1 MSVLQTKS
9 SKHIQ
14 AMNPTSNTTMA
25 SPGWAEIT
33 GAVGRYVSLLKLRPM
48 SVVIYSA
55 VVGLI
60 AARGNI
66 DALTAIIAVVCIA
79 AGGFGSAALNM
90 WYEADID
97 AKMARTAG
105 RVLPSGK
112 VKATNALVF
121 GGVLCLGATVVMGLV
136 AGWFAAT
143 VLAATIF
150 AYFGLYT
157 VILKRRTAL
166 NVVIGGS
173 LAGVLT
179 PLCGWAAATGEIGAG
194 AIAMFIY
201 VAFWTPPHVWSQATY
216 RMADY
221 AKGGVPM
228 LPVTAGIVV
237 TQRWIFVFTAIHVA
251 AATLP
256 WFTGDAGLFYLA
268 ASSVAGLVLLAKAM
282 AFLNCRERRDV
293 VRGARE
299 FFRISICYIVVLLT
313 ALAIDRM
320 ALFG

>member
-1 MSVLQTKS
+1 MNLTS
-9 SKHIQ
+9 S
-14 AMNPTSNTTMA
+14 TTIA
-25 SPGWAEIT
+25 SPSWAEFAST
-33 GAVGRYVSLLKLRPM
+33 AGRYVSLLKLRPM
-48 SVVIYSA
+48 SVVVYSA

-66 DALTAIIAVVCIA
+66 DATTAIVAIACIA
-79 AGGFGSAALNM
+79 AGGGGSAALNM

-105 RVLPSGK
+105 RALPSGK
-112 VKATNALVF
+112 VKATKALAF
-121 GGVLCLGATVVMGLV
+121 GSVLCLGSIVVMGLF
-136 AGWFAAT
+136 ANWFAAT

-179 PLCGWAAATGEIGAG
+179 PLCGWAAATGEISVS
-194 AIAMFIY
+194 AITIFIF
-201 VAFWTPPHVWSQATY
+201 VLFWTPPHVWAQATF

-228 LPVTAGIVV
+228 LPITAGITA
-237 TQRWIFVFTAIHVA
+237 TQRWILVFTVIHIG

-256 WFTGDAGLFYLA
+256 WFHDDAGLLYLVV
-268 ASSVAGLVLLAKAM
+268 SSLAGIVMLTKAT
-282 AFLNCRERRDV
+282 AFVKCRERRDV
-293 VRGARE
+293 LRGARE

-320 ALFG
+320 TLFT

>member
-1 MSVLQTKS
+1 MSLTSDPISAS
-9 SKHIQ
+9 S
-14 AMNPTSNTTMA
+14 
-25 SPGWAEIT
+25 GRAEI
-33 GAVGRYVSLLKLRPM
+33 ASSVGRYVSLLKLRPM

-66 DALTAIIAVVCIA
+66 NAATAIIAIACIA
-79 AGGFGSAALNM
+79 AGGGGSAALNM

-97 AKMARTAG
+97 AKMARTSG

-112 VKATNALVF
+112 VKATNALAF
-121 GGVLCLGATVVMGLV
+121 GSALCLGAIVVMGLA

-143 VLAATIF
+143 ILATTIF
-150 AYFGLYT
+150 AYFGIYT
-157 VILKRRTAL
+157 VILKRRTAF

-173 LAGVLT
+173 LASVLT
-179 PLCGWAAATGEIGAG
+179 PLCGWAAATGEISASVI
-194 AIAMFIY
+194 AIFIY
-201 VAFWTPPHVWSQATY
+201 VAFWTPPHVWSQATF

-221 AKGGVPM
+221 AESGVPM
-228 LPVTAGIVV
+228 LPVTAGIAV
-237 TQRWIFVFTAIHVA
+237 TQRWILIFTAIHIA

-256 WFTGDAGLFYLA
+256 WFTGDVGLFYLA
-268 ASSVAGLVLLAKAM
+268 VSSFAGLVLLAKAI
-282 AFLNCRERRDV
+282 AFVSCRERRDV

-299 FFRISICYIVVLLT
+299 FFRISIYYIVVLLT

-320 ALFG
+320 TLFG